1 VGVPAHRVETVGGHS
16 PPARYERAMYGT
28 SIAGRRIAG
37 AVGTGVLF
45 ALAVPDVGAWPL
57 AFVAWVP
64 LLLAIEGA
72 SVRHA
77 LALGWIAG
85 CVMIF
90 PTFVWLTEVLGRFA
104 GLPPVAAY
112 GVHLLFTVAN
122 GLQWGLFAAG
132 VAGLRG
138 RASPLVV
145 APLVWAATE
154 ALFPQLFPWYAAL
167 AVSSRPELLQ
177 LAELGGVTLVAAPIL
192 AFNAAC
198 AEVVSITRL
207 RGALRGGGAP
217 LPQALA
223 VLLLVGVGLPT
234 YGVWRM
240 AAADALATAA
250 PTARIGVVQGNHG
263 IREWSSRETR
273 GGVLAR
279 IQAESAIV
287 DAQGVDFLL
296 WGENVYPYRKALAH
310 TGGRDAALW
319 EPQRIRVGFDA
330 PLVFGVVTAEPA
342 TDGPLPSMNPYGW
355 NSAVVLAPDGVVG
368 DVYDKNHP
376 LPFGE
381 YAPLVDPAWYLAN
394 VKGASHVNPGT
405 AVTVLRV
412 GEWRLGPLI
421 CYEDILP
428 RFARTVAN
436 QGVHAFVN
444 LTSDT
449 WFGRSAE
456 PAEHLGLAVLRAV
469 EHRRALVRSVNTG
482 PSVYVDPAGRIVQR
496 TELTDPDAEGPAAPV
511 SFVATVPMIDPAYRT
526 PYARFGEWFP
536 TLVVCGVVGLALL
549 RRRPRTA

>member
-1 VGVPAHRVETVGGHS
+1 
-16 PPARYERAMYGT
+16 
-28 SIAGRRIAG
+28 
-37 AVGTGVLF
+37 VL
-45 ALAVPDVGAWPL
+45 
-57 AFVAWVP
+57 
-64 LLLAIEGA
+64 
-72 SVRHA
+72 HA

-85 CVMIF
+85 CVTIF

-112 GVHLLFTVAN
+112 AVHGLFSVLN

-132 VAGLRG
+132 VAWLRG

-145 APLVWAATE
+145 VPLVWAATE

-177 LAELGGVTLVAAPIL
+177 LAELGGVMLVAVPIL

-198 AEVVSITRL
+198 AEVFSITRL

-217 LPQALA
+217 LPQAVA
-223 VLLLVGVGLPT
+223 VLLFVGVGLPS
-234 YGVWRM
+234 YGIWRM
-240 AAADALATAA
+240 AAADALAAGS

-263 IREWSSRETR
+263 IREWSNRDTR
-273 GGVLAR
+273 GDVLAR
-279 IQAESAIV
+279 IQAETAIV
-287 DAQGVDFLL
+287 EAKGVDFLL
-296 WGENVYPYRKALAH
+296 WGENVFPYRKALAH
-310 TGGRDAALW
+310 IGGHDVAPW

-330 PLVFGVVTAEPA
+330 PLVFGAVTAEPA
-342 TDGPLPSMNPYGW
+342 TDGPLPSANPYGW
-355 NSAVVLAPDGVVG
+355 NSALVLLPDGAFG

-394 VKGASHVNPGT
+394 VKGASHVNPGE
-405 AVTVLRV
+405 AVSVLRV

-428 RFARTVAN
+428 RFARSVVN
-436 QGVHAFVN
+436 QRVHVLVN

-482 PSVYVDPAGRIVQR
+482 PSAYVDAAGRIVQR

-526 PYARFGEWFP
+526 PYARFGEWFSV
-536 TLVVCGVVGLALL
+536 LVVAALVGLGL
-549 RRRPRTA
+549 RRARQA